1 MRVLF
6 LYKYLTLGGVET
18 VLRARLVG
26 LAKLG
31 IEAEAWFLTS
41 GPGET
46 IFREVES
53 QFKIGTL
60 DELAQYLRDVSFDV
74 ISSLD
79 TEEVFPILRR
89 LPAGTKLTLEVHT
102 PYPESLAYLYRLERV
117 PIDAVLVPSDYQIGV
132 VKEYLKKEVDFHVVP
147 NPLGDAFV
155 ERLKDFRPV
164 PKRAI
169 LAWLG
174 RIDVLKN
181 WREFLEIAG
190 VLLTKGLDFECWLIG
205 RDVGERG
212 EERVLRIAEGARIL
226 DRLRWFRGVD
236 YQHLPRF
243 LDAVRASGGIVVSTS
258 KGDSF
263 GMTVAEGMARGC
275 AVLVPYEGPF
285 EEIVKNGVH
294 GYSYDLG
301 NYYDAVG
308 KVSSMLLDDE
318 MRTAFGR
325 RGRESILAS
334 HAPVVAL
341 GAFAEVLR
349 EVRRR

>member
-31 IEAEAWFLTS
+31 IEAQAWFLS
-41 GPGET
+41 GGPGET
-46 IFREVES
+46 IFKEVES
-53 QFKIGTL
+53 KFRIGTL
-60 DELAQYLRDVSFDV
+60 DDLAQYLKEESFDI

-89 LPAGTKLTLEVHT
+89 LPMGTKITLEVHT
-102 PYPESLAYLYRLERV
+102 PYPESLAYLRRIEKV
-117 PIDAVLVPSDYQIGV
+117 PIDAVLVPSEFQIGV
-132 VKEYLKKEVDFHVVP
+132 VKDYLKKEVEFRVVP
-147 NPLGDAFV
+147 NPLGDDFV
-155 ERLKDFRPV
+155 QRLREFHPIPERP
-164 PKRAI
+164 I

-181 WREFLEIAG
+181 WREFLEVAG
-190 VLLTKGLDFECWLIG
+190 VLLSKGIDFECWLIG

-212 EERVLRIAEGARIL
+212 EECVYRIAEGARIL

-236 YQHLPRF
+236 YEHIPRF
-243 LDAVRASGGIVVSTS
+243 LDAVRASGGIVITTS

-285 EEIVKNGVH
+285 EEFVKNGVH

-301 NYYDAVG
+301 NYYDAVE
-308 KVSSMLLDDE
+308 KISSMLLEDE
-318 MRTAFGR
+318 MRVAFGR
-325 RGRESILAS
+325 RGRESILES
-334 HAPVVAL
+334 LAPVVAL
-341 GAFAEVLR
+341 GVYAEVLR
-349 EVRRR
+349 EVKGS